1 MGEGEILL
9 IDGDY
14 GEGGGAI
21 LRQALGLA
29 ALAGRPICVV
39 NIRARR
45 PKPGLKP
52 QHLKAV
58 EAVRLLC
65 SGRVEGAEP
74 GSRTLVFEPGP
85 VRAGEWRLDVGTAG
99 SVSLVL
105 QAALLPAL
113 THRAVVRYHLSGGTD
128 TTWSPPVD
136 YLRRVTAAA
145 LAGFGRLE
153 IVLERR
159 GYYPEGGGRVVATIE
174 GTGRTPPPFDLDRA
188 ARVEGVRGTS
198 HAAASLR
205 EREVAERQARAAE
218 RELARLG
225 VPVRIE
231 TEYVDTA
238 CPGSGI
244 VLWTEGSK
252 PPLGASALGRRGK
265 PAEAVGAAAARDLL
279 REIRAGAGIDR
290 HLADQLIPFLAVAGG
305 RLRSSRI
312 TGHIRSNGYV
322 AERILGTRFHVLD
335 DEGRIEAVAPA
346 R

>member
-1 MGEGEILL
+1 MSEREILL
-9 IDGDY
+9 IDGSY

-21 LRQALGLA
+21 LRQAIGLSA
-29 ALAGRPICVV
+29 FAGRPIRVV

-45 PKPGLKP
+45 PEPGLKP

-65 SGRVEGAEP
+65 CARVEGATP

-113 THRAVVRYHLSGGTD
+113 AHAGVARFDLAGGTD

-136 YLRRVTAAA
+136 YLARVTAPA

-153 IVLERR
+153 LAVHGR
-159 GYYPEGGGRVVATIE
+159 GYYPKGGGRLVATLA
-174 GTGRTPPPFDLDRA
+174 GTGRVPPPFDLDRP
-188 ARVEGVRGTS
+188 ARVEGVGGKS

-205 EREVAERQARAAE
+205 AGDVAERQARAAE
-218 RELARLG
+218 RELAALG
-225 VPVRIE
+225 IPVRIE
-231 TEYVDTA
+231 TEYAQTA

-244 VLWTEGSK
+244 VLWTEGST

-265 PAEAVGAAAARDLL
+265 RAEAVGAEAARDLL
-279 REIRAGAGIDR
+279 REIRAGAAVDL

-305 RLRSSRI
+305 RLRTSRI
-312 TGHIRSNGYV
+312 SGHTRSNLYV
-322 AERILGTRFHVLD
+322 AERILGTRFVVQD
-335 DEGRIEAVAPA
+335 EEGRIEAAPPA
-346 R
+346 H